1 MPEPTAH
8 FICLRLSNCGCKL
21 IEEYVLRFF
30 IGGLAVSAFAAMGDF
45 FRPRSFAG
53 LFGAAPSIAIATL
66 TITLWTKGPHDT
78 AIEGRSMLLGA
89 AALGIYSVVVFRL
102 LKRHRIAALP
112 SSLSAL
118 IGWFA
123 VALGFEWLLLG

>member
-1 MPEPTAH
+1 
-8 FICLRLSNCGCKL
+8 L

-30 IGGLAVSAFAAMGDF
+30 IGGIAVSAFAALGDI

-66 TITLWTKGPHDT
+66 MITLWKQGPHDT

-89 AALGIYSVVVFRL
+89 VALGVYSVIVFRL
-102 LKRHRIAALP
+102 LKRHHLGTLF
-112 SSLSAL
+112 SSLSAIL
-118 IGWFA
+118 GWLA
-123 VALGFEWLLLG
+123 VALGLDWLMFG